1 MGTDVSVDDSHAKSC
16 EEFLNQIESKFPASS
31 KTVSYIR
38 KIVTATRGF
47 DLPEFDEPKTW
58 LCSERADDSTKQDR
72 EFTVAISADLVVA
85 WVGHM
90 SHSSRLRMELLERA

>member
-1 MGTDVSVDDSHAKSC
+1 MNTNGSVDDSHTELC
-16 EEFLNQIESKFPASS
+16 ENFLKQIESQFPESS

-38 KIVTATRGF
+38 RIVTATRGF

-58 LCSERADDSTKQDR
+58 LRSEPTDDSEKQKG
-72 EFTVAISADLVVA
+72 EFTVEITADLVVA

-90 SHSSRLRMELLERA
+90 SHS